1 MTSILLKRNK
11 LLLAF
16 CRVLLSCAVK
26 PFCHL
31 LIMTERSRGTE
42 AKKTSKKTK
51 QKRVEIDMKI
61 TEEMRGEKEGIK

>member
-11 LLLAF
+11 FLLAF

-42 AKKTSKKTK
+42 AKKISKNNKE
-51 QKRVEIDMKI
+51 RAEIDMKI
-61 TEEMRGEKEGIK
+61 TEEMRREKEGIK

>member
-42 AKKTSKKTK
+42 AKKTSKNNKE
-51 QKRVEIDMKI
+51 QVEIDMKI
-61 TEEMRGEKEGIK
+61 TEEMRREKEGIK

>member
-1 MTSILLKRNK
+1 MTSILLKGNK

-42 AKKTSKKTK
+42 AKKTSKNNK
-51 QKRVEIDMKI
+51 KRVEIGMKI
-61 TEEMRGEKEGIK
+61 PEEMRGEKEGIK

>member
-42 AKKTSKKTK
+42 AMKTSKNNKE
-51 QKRVEIDMKI
+51 RVEIDMKI
-61 TEEMRGEKEGIK
+61 TEEMRREKEGIK

>member
-42 AKKTSKKTK
+42 AKKTSKNNKE
-51 QKRVEIDMKI
+51 RVEIDMKI
-61 TEEMRGEKEGIK
+61 TEEMRREKERIK

>member
-1 MTSILLKRNK
+1 M
-11 LLLAF
+11 
-16 CRVLLSCAVK
+16 K

-42 AKKTSKKTK
+42 AKKTSKKK
-51 QKRVEIDMKI
+51 NKKRVEIDMKI

>member
-31 LIMTERSRGTE
+31 LIMSERSRGTE
-42 AKKTSKKTK
+42 AKKTSKNNKE
-51 QKRVEIDMKI
+51 RVQIDMKI
-61 TEEMRGEKEGIK
+61 TEEMRREKEGIK

>member
-1 MTSILLKRNK
+1 MTSILLKGNK

-42 AKKTSKKTK
+42 AKETSKNNK
-51 QKRVEIDMKI
+51 KRVEIDMKI

>member
-42 AKKTSKKTK
+42 AKKTSKNNKE
-51 QKRVEIDMKI
+51 RVEIDMKI
-61 TEEMRGEKEGIK
+61 TEEMRREKEGIK

>member
-26 PFCHL
+26 PFCHF

-42 AKKTSKKTK
+42 AKKTSKNNKE
-51 QKRVEIDMKI
+51 RVEIDMKI
-61 TEEMRGEKEGIK
+61 TEEMRREKEGIK

>member
-1 MTSILLKRNK
+1 M
-11 LLLAF
+11 AF

-42 AKKTSKKTK
+42 AKKTSKNNKE
-51 QKRVEIDMKI
+51 RVEIDMKI
-61 TEEMRGEKEGIK
+61 TEEMRREKEGIK